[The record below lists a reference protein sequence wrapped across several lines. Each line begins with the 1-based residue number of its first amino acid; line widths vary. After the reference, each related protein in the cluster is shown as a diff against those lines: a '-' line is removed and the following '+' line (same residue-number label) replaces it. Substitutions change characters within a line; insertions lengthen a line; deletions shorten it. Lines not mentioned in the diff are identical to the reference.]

1 MIRICMPIIII
12 INELIKM
19 TMVMNLRL
27 LFICKQ
33 AKKIDRD
40 RIEETKAYL
49 ETEMQIR
56 FRDFEINC

>member
-1 MIRICMPIIII
+1 
-12 INELIKM
+12 
-19 TMVMNLRL
+19 MVMNLRL

-56 FRDFEINC
+56 FRDFEINCWSFDEQYVNDNINP